1 MKKIT
6 RKMFYAGVV
15 MATSLV
21 NFSCDADEIVNELI
35 ADQCNE
41 TWTATVAPQVDA
53 LNAANLAYSNEP
65 TTTNCEN
72 RRTAEMNYLEALED
86 VRECVDNLNRSA
98 YDAALIEVRE
108 GLAMND
114 CSD

>member
-6 RKMFYAGVV
+6 RKMFYAGVLMV
-15 MATSLV
+15 ST
-21 NFSCDADEIVNELI
+21 NFSCGVEDAVNELI

-41 TWTATVAPQVDA
+41 EWTATVEPQVDA

-65 TTTNCEN
+65 TVTNCEN
-72 RRTAEMNYLEALED
+72 RRTAQTNYLDALED
-86 VRECVDNLNRSA
+86 VRECVDGFNRSA
-98 YDAALIEVRE
+98 YDEALNMARE
-108 GLAMND
+108 DLAMTD